1 MSLRGQHGTY
11 TKRMQVYA
19 FTLVT
24 GILIGLII
32 LVGYLY
38 RVEKLG
44 NNDSTLVLILGNV
57 LSVWAGI
64 TTKIFRTEP
73 YQIQQDGK

>member
-1 MSLRGQHGTY
+1 
-11 TKRMQVYA
+11 MQVYA

-24 GILIGLII
+24 GILVGLII

>member
-1 MSLRGQHGTY
+1 
-11 TKRMQVYA
+11 
-19 FTLVT
+19 LV
-24 GILIGLII
+24 GLIV